1 MKLLQIAAVVAS
13 SHYKLSI
20 PPVVQVMQKKMKDT
34 VDDRNS
40 ILQCKLHEVIS

>member
-20 PPVVQVMQKKMKDT
+20 PPVVQVCKKMKDT